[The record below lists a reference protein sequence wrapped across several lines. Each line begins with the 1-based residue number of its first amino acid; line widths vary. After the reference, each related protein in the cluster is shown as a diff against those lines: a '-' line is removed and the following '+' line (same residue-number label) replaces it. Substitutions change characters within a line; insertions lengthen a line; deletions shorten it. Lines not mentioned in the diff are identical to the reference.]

1 MRKAKRTSLAGFA
14 YRSRQ
19 PGDVEIVDLQ
29 PMEKKMR
36 KSLMTFSIA
45 AAAIGFATGAVAAE
59 AKYSLKMTTT
69 TPEGTLTW
77 NTFAVPVSEKIG
89 IATDGEIAIKPYG
102 SGALASLFEG
112 HRAVLDGRADLAH
125 HYPAF
130 EINQNPASAFIS
142 DIPGGMG
149 TEGKIMWVMAGG
161 GRELWT
167 GYRES
172 QGLFGTICG
181 AIGSEIFA
189 HSHKKIQKLAD
200 LKGFKYRTAGANTWV
215 MRKLGASPTLVPGPE
230 VFTLLERKGFDG
242 AEYLDPYGNTSLG
255 LHKVAKYVILPGIHA
270 PGAIYELLMKKEL
283 WEKFPAETQKKIVTV
298 CDAVTIESY
307 ATMTANNVKAMQE
320 IKSNGFNEVVQ
331 LDQEV
336 IEAVRK
342 TGREWAAEKSK
353 EEEGKG
359 NPWMTKLMESY
370 YGFQDAWR
378 DNSSFMVF
386 DARFK

>member
-1 MRKAKRTSLAGFA
+1 
-14 YRSRQ
+14 
-19 PGDVEIVDLQ
+19 
-29 PMEKKMR
+29 MR

-59 AKYSLKMTTT
+59 AKYTLKMTTT
-69 TPEGTLTW
+69 APEGTLTW
-77 NTFAVPVSEKIG
+77 KTYAVPLMEKVA
-89 IATDGEIAIKPYG
+89 IATDGTVEIKAYG
-102 SGALASLFEG
+102 SGAIAGIFEG
-112 HRAVLDGRADLAH
+112 HRAVLDGRADLSH
-125 HYPAF
+125 NYPAF

-149 TEGKIMWVMAGG
+149 TDAKIMWVMAGG
-161 GRELWT
+161 GRALWT

-172 QGLFGTICG
+172 QGYFGTLCG
-181 AIGSEIFA
+181 GMGSEVFA
-189 HSHKKIQKLAD
+189 HSHKKIQTLDD
-200 LKGFKYRTAGANTWV
+200 LKGFKYRTAGANAWV

-242 AEYLDPYGNTSLG
+242 AEYLDPYSNAALG
-255 LHKVAKYVILPGIHA
+255 LNKVAKYVILPGIHA

-283 WEKFPAETQKKIVTV
+283 WEKFPKEIQQKIVTV
-298 CDAVTIESY
+298 CDAITIESY
-307 ATMTANNVKAMQE
+307 STLNANNVQAMKE

-331 LDQEV
+331 LDPEV

-370 YGFQDAWR
+370 YAFQDGWQE
-378 DNSSFMVF
+378 NSSFMVL